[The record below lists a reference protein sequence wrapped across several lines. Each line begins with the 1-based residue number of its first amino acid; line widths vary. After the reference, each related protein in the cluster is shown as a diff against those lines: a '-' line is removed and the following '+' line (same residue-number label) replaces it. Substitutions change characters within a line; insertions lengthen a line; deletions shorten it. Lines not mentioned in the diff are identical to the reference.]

1 MNKVIITA
9 LSLLP
14 LITHAQEADYTIQG
28 RLGKNNIYPKA
39 YLYSSTGKGRL
50 IDSVEIKDGAFT
62 FKGRTD
68 RAAKAFLFTGHTL
81 AQSYSGDRVIFYL
94 EKGNTK
100 IQSPDS
106 LAHAK
111 VSGGATNTTFLAYKA
126 VTAVTDR
133 RSDSITNAYY
143 AMTPAE
149 REQGDFKQK
158 YQAAN
163 AALAAEQGRIVR
175 SFIKKYPNTIVS
187 LDALYE
193 WAGDDPDPNVA
204 APVFELLSSEMKT
217 SKSGQRFTQLLE
229 TQRKTA
235 IGVAAPVFT
244 QPDTS
249 GKMVSLQDFRG
260 KYVLVDFW
268 ASWCGPCRKEN
279 PNVVAAY
286 EQFKD
291 KNFTIVGVSLD
302 NPNGRSFWLQA
313 IQDDK
318 LAWSQL
324 SDLKGWKNEA
334 AQLYGVQGIPANFLI
349 GPDGKIVAKHLR
361 GEELKKRLSQ
371 LLQ

>member
-1 MNKVIITA
+1 MNKVFITA
-9 LSLLP
+9 LCLLP
-14 LITHAQEADYTIQG
+14 FATHAQEADYTIQG
-28 RLGKNNIYPKA
+28 QLGKSNVYPKA
-39 YLYSSTGKGRL
+39 YLYSSNGKGRL
-50 IDSVEIKDGAFT
+50 IDSVDIKDGAFI

-68 RAAKAFLFTGHTL
+68 RSAKAFLFTGHSL
-81 AQSYSGDRVIFYL
+81 AQSYAGDRVIFYL

-106 LAHAK
+106 LAHAR
-111 VSGGATNTTFLAYKA
+111 VSGGTVNTTFLAYKA
-126 VTAVTDR
+126 LTAATDR

-143 AMTPAE
+143 AMTPEE
-149 REQGDFKQK
+149 RAQEDFKKK

-163 AALAAEQGRIVR
+163 AALAVAQGQIVKT
-175 SFIKKYPNTIVS
+175 FIKKHPNTIVS

-193 WAGDDPDPNVA
+193 WAGDDPDPDAA
-204 APVFELLSSEMKT
+204 APVFALLSNEMKT
-217 SKSGQRFTQLLE
+217 SKAGQRFTQLLE

-235 IGVAAPVFT
+235 IGVTAPVFT
-244 QPDTS
+244 QPDTT

-313 IQDDK
+313 IHDDK

-361 GEELKKRLSQ
+361 GEDLKKRLTQ